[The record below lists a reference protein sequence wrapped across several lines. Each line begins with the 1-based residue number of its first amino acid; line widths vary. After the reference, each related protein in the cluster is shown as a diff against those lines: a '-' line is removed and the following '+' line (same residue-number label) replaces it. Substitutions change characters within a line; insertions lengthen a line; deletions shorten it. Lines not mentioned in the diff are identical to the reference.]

1 MNPWRG
7 SRLFA
12 LVVVVV
18 CTLFL
23 GYAAVSPAQSGAKQP
38 AKDVTPSFEA
48 TNAIA
53 IKPPVKEMPPANL
66 TSFYTQKVAWKAC
79 KSDAPPRFVC
89 GSVVVPISYAE
100 PTKFGSLRI
109 MMTKRAATTSSKRL
123 GSLLVNPGG
132 PGGSGIEYAQA
143 GDMIVSANVL
153 SRYDLIGFDPRGVG
167 ASQPIKCISDKQL
180 DTMLAADAT
189 PDTDAELA
197 QFRSLSKTLGDGCER
212 KNSKLLPF
220 VDTVSAARD
229 MDIIRA
235 VLGDAQMNYLGKS
248 YGTFLGSTYARLFP
262 TRVGRFVLDG
272 VIDPRMDNRAL
283 SKVQAMGF
291 ERAMRRFLADCAE
304 RTDCPVKRN
313 VNAAYA
319 QLLGIIAKTDT
330 RPMPTNDAGRPLTQA
345 LLQTGLIVG
354 MYDSIY
360 GWEAER
366 NALRGVV
373 DGDGTDML
381 NLVDFFLSREGGR
394 YKDNSNEVIGAVNC
408 IDRPDRPNAAA
419 TKKYANAWNK
429 QYPMFGA
436 VLAYGL
442 LVCERWP
449 APAVGKAAA
458 WSGKT
463 NPILIVGNTYDPA
476 TPVEGAKAL
485 HAQMKNSRYLEWV
498 GDGHTAYRQGSSCV
512 DTIVDTFFNSGT
524 LPTKNQVCR
533 S

>member
-1 MNPWRG
+1 MTRHRG

-12 LVVVVV
+12 LLVVIA

-23 GYAAVSPAQSGAKQP
+23 GYAAISPAQSGANQ
-38 AKDVTPSFEA
+38 
-48 TNAIA
+48 
-53 IKPPVKEMPPANL
+53 PVKEVLPSFHATKSVAVQPPTKETPTTEL
-66 TSFYTQKVAWKAC
+66 RQFYSQKVAWKSC
-79 KSDAPPRFVC
+79 GGDAPTGFVC

-100 PTKFGSLRI
+100 PASFGSMGI
-109 MMTKRAATTSSKRL
+109 KVTKRPASSTTKRL

-143 GDMIVSANVL
+143 ADMIVSSQVL
-153 SRYDLIGFDPRGVG
+153 SHYDLVGFDPRGVG
-167 ASQPIKCISDKQL
+167 ASQPIKCISDAQL
-180 DTMLAADAT
+180 DVMLAADAT
-189 PDTDAELA
+189 PDTAAEVT
-197 QFRSLSKTLGDGCER
+197 QFRGLAKTLGDGCLR
-212 KNSKLLPF
+212 KNSNLLPR

-235 VLGDAQMNYLGKS
+235 VLGDSQMNYLGKS

-283 SKVQAMGF
+283 SKAQAMGF
-291 ERAMRRFLADCAE
+291 ERALRRFLEDCAQ
-304 RTDCPVKRN
+304 RSDCPVKRN
-313 VNAAYA
+313 VDAAYT
-319 QLLGIIAKTDT
+319 QLLGIIARTDSN
-330 RPMPTNDAGRPLTQA
+330 PMPTNDASRPLTQA
-345 LLQTGLIVG
+345 LLQTGIIVG

-373 DGDGTDML
+373 AGDGSDML
-381 NLVDFFLSREGGR
+381 NLVDFFLSREGGH
-394 YKDNSNEVIGAVNC
+394 YKDNSNEVIAAVNC
-408 IDRPDRPNAAA
+408 IDRRDRPNAAE
-419 TKKYANAWNK
+419 TQKYAQAWAK

-449 APAVGKAAA
+449 APAVGTASA
-458 WSGKT
+458 WKGQT
-463 NPILIVGNTYDPA
+463 NPVLIVGNTYDPA

-498 GDGHTAYRQGSSCV
+498 GDGHTAYRQGSTCV
-512 DTIVDTFFNSGT
+512 DTIVDAFFVGGT
-524 LPTKNQVCR
+524 LPTKDQVCR